1 MIELTADGNFEPQL
15 VESMDA
21 EFSDSK
27 LTDVEGKMSF

>member
-15 VESMDA
+15 VESMDV

-27 LTDVEGKMSF
+27 LTDVEGKMLF